1 MNNKEKEPTIFFTSD
16 THFGHNNIIEGK
28 SNWGFRKFIDT
39 DHMDT
44 VLIANW
50 NSVVRPQD
58 TVYVIGDFTMGRN
71 AKKYLDRLLGKK
83 ILISGNHDKSPTLEA
98 GWSEIFDYKE
108 INVEGQHIV
117 LCHFSFKVWNRSHHG
132 SMNLY
137 GHSHGTL
144 PDDPN
149 SLSIDVGVDC
159 HNYFPISFEQ
169 VKAIM
174 SKKTFKPI
182 DHHKERVDYD
192 NL

>member
-1 MNNKEKEPTIFFTSD
+1 
-16 THFGHNNIIEGK
+16 
-28 SNWGFRKFIDT
+28 
-39 DHMDT
+39 MDE
-44 VLIANW
+44 VLIENW
-50 NSVVRPQD
+50 NSVVQPQD
-58 TVYVIGDFTMGRN
+58 TVWVLGDFTMGN
-71 AKKYLDRLLGKK
+71 DAKKYLDRLLGKK

-174 SKKTFKPI
+174 SKKTFTPI
-182 DHHKERVDYD
+182 DHHKERIDYD